1 MSLKTHTALG
11 GNGLLERDEQF
22 ATLFEALGDARLGHG
37 RVVLVA
43 GEAGA
48 GKTALVRGFCDAV
61 AGRARILPGACDA
74 LSTPRPL
81 GPFLDVVEGGDGLG
95 ELVRGGTQPAD
106 VFGPLRAWLG
116 EEPTVLV
123 LEDLHWGDEAT
134 LDVLRLL
141 TRRIEDV
148 SALVVGTFRDDGLPR
163 SHPMRILLGDLAT
176 TASVD
181 RLALAPLSREAVRE
195 LAVGHDVDPEV
206 LYRTT
211 EGNPFFVTQVLA
223 SGAAGVPT
231 TVRDA
236 VLARTAG
243 LDRAAL
249 DLLEVVALVPPR
261 AEPWLLDAVAGDSLD
276 RIEDCLS
283 SGLVASDERGV
294 SFRHELARLATVDVT
309 PSTRRRAIH
318 RRVLDAL
325 AGRPDQELDYARLA
339 HHAEAAGDAAAVLL
353 YAPDAARSAAAAGAY
368 REAAAQYER
377 ALRFAA
383 ALEPGERAE
392 LLEGRSRA
400 CYLADDQLEAI
411 EVIREAIRCRQEQRA
426 PLQEARALSELAD
439 YLSCRGFLCDAQET
453 KDRAFRLVEGH
464 AEQREHAYVLQAA
477 GRFRLDGDY
486 DASIELGGR
495 AVEIGERFGD
505 EHVAGHARVTVG
517 VATGRRDLGAGL
529 RLLEEAVQLAR
540 GTGQPEVVARA
551 FNAMGYICAARYRH
565 EQADAYYEAGLEHCA
580 EHTSDLWRINM
591 LALSGLSFLAQGRFD
606 DASRRAV
613 AILDDP
619 RESPWPHHTA
629 LVVLALVRARRGD
642 PGARDAL
649 AETST
654 VDLQPEE
661 FDAVVDQ
668 AAAHAEIAWMDRRP
682 DEVHDA
688 TEATLQEAIE
698 RGDTEST
705 SRLVFWRRLA
715 ELETGVPTG
724 ASGPYAL
731 VLAGK
736 WEQAADEWARRGQPY
751 ETALALSQSGDVA
764 ALRRAHAELQRIGA
778 RPLAA
783 LVARELRDL
792 GERDI
797 PRGPRRSTRTNDAEL
812 TTRELDVLVLLA
824 DGLRNAD
831 IADRLVV
838 SRRTVDHHVSAI
850 LRKLGVRTRGE
861 AVAAATRIGLLE
873 DR

>member
-11 GNGLLERDEQF
+11 GNGLLERDVHF

-61 AGRARILPGACDA
+61 ADRARILPGACDA

-81 GPFLDVVEGGDGLG
+81 APFLDVVEGGDGLDD
-95 ELVRGGTQPAD
+95 LLRGGIQPAD

-176 TASVD
+176 AASVD

-276 RIEDCLS
+276 QIEDCLS

-411 EVIREAIRCRQEQRA
+411 AVIREAIRYRQQQGA
-426 PLQEARALSELAD
+426 PLQEARALTELAD
-439 YLSCRGFLCDAQET
+439 YLSCRGFLQESDET
-453 KDRAFRLVEGH
+453 VQRASRLVSGH
-464 AEQREHAYVLQAA
+464 PEQREHAYVLQAA

-517 VATGRRDLGAGL
+517 VAMGGRDLDAGL

-731 VLAGK
+731 ALAGK

-783 LVARELRDL
+783 LVARELREL

-838 SRRTVDHHVSAI
+838 SRRTVDHHVSAV

>member
-1 MSLKTHTALG
+1 MSLKVHAPQAG
-11 GNGLLERDEQF
+11 GGLLERDEQF
-22 ATLFEALGDARLGHG
+22 ATLFEALSDARIGRG
-37 RVVLVA
+37 RVVFVA

-48 GKTALVRGFCDAV
+48 GKTSLARGFCDAV
-61 AGRARILPGACDA
+61 DDRARILVGACDP

-81 GPFLDVVEGGDGLG
+81 GPFLDVVEGDGELA
-95 ELVRGGTQPAD
+95 ELVRVGASPAD
-106 VFGPLRAWLG
+106 VFGALHAWLG
-116 EEPTVLV
+116 EQPTVLV

-148 SALVVGTFRDDGLPR
+148 PALVVATFRNDGLPR
-163 SHPMRILLGDLAT
+163 THPMQILLGDLAT
-176 TASVD
+176 ATAVD
-181 RLALAPLSREAVRE
+181 RLSLPPLSSDAVRE
-195 LAVGHDVDPEV
+195 LALGHDVDPDE

-223 SGAAGVPT
+223 TGYAGVPA

-236 VLARTAG
+236 VLARSAS

-249 DLLEVVALVPPR
+249 DLLETIALVPPR

-283 SGLVASDERGV
+283 SGLVAIDERGV

-318 RRVLDAL
+318 RRVLAAL
-325 AGRPDQELDYARLA
+325 AGRHDQELDYARLA

-353 YAPDAARSAAAAGAY
+353 YAPEAARSAATAGAY

-377 ALRFAA
+377 ALRFGA

-453 KDRAFRLVEGH
+453 KDRASRLVEGH

-517 VATGRRDLGAGL
+517 VATGRRDLDAGL

-551 FNAMGYICAARYRH
+551 FNAMGYICAAKYRH

-606 DASRRAV
+606 DASRRAA

-642 PGARDAL
+642 PARATRSPRP
-649 AETST
+649 APST
-654 VDLQPEE
+654 CSPKSSMPSSTRLRRTPRSPGWT
-661 FDAVVDQ
+661 A
-668 AAAHAEIAWMDRRP
+668 DRRRF
-682 DEVHDA
+682 A
-688 TEATLQEAIE
+688 M
-698 RGDTEST
+698 R
-705 SRLVFWRRLA
+705 
-715 ELETGVPTG
+715 
-724 ASGPYAL
+724 
-731 VLAGK
+731 
-736 WEQAADEWARRGQPY
+736 
-751 ETALALSQSGDVA
+751 
-764 ALRRAHAELQRIGA
+764 
-778 RPLAA
+778 
-783 LVARELRDL
+783 
-792 GERDI
+792 
-797 PRGPRRSTRTNDAEL
+797 PRRRCK
-812 TTRELDVLVLLA
+812 
-824 DGLRNAD
+824 
-831 IADRLVV
+831 
-838 SRRTVDHHVSAI
+838 RRSS
-850 LRKLGVRTRGE
+850 
-861 AVAAATRIGLLE
+861 AATRRRPPGSCSGGASPSWRRACRPMSRAHTRWRLPAGGSRLPTSGRGVANRTRRHSRSPSRVTSPRSAE
-873 DR
+873 RTPSSSGSVRDRSQRWSRENCATSARATSHVGRAGRRGRTTQS